1 MFLCPKEGGEINSLL
16 FFPAYKYKRSRASY
30 LRAYQCLEFGAV
42 YINIWI
48 QSATLLKDGH
58 NKPQHLISN
67 LHFHSFLTR
76 FRAALAEL
84 DRSAWENMMKTCMTP
99 VTSAIPA
106 AVNAAPLHVDRSCVH
121 LKNLMA
127 PNNRRNDQNRVTW
140 SISGNRKS
148 AARRH
153 INTFRMHIR

>member
-1 MFLCPKEGGEINSLL
+1 MCYSSSAQTRGKINSLQ
-16 FFPAYKYKRSRASY
+16 FFPAYRYKRSRTTY
-30 LRAYQCLEFGAV
+30 LRAYQCLELV
-42 YINIWI
+42 LYILIWI
-48 QSATLLKDGH
+48 WLAILLKVGH
-58 NKPQHLISN
+58 NKSQNLIST
-67 LHFHSFLTR
+67 LHFYSFLTL

-106 AVNAAPLHVDRSCVH
+106 AVNATPLHVDRSCVH

-153 INTFRMHIR
+153 INTFI